1 MSEVMINPIR
11 TTKNWKD
18 IYETIVFEALN
29 VDKND
34 LRDATQIIQSETFLE
49 TIDRFSVHSAG
60 RSDMS
65 KFRSAPDLERQSWE
79 SG

>member
-1 MSEVMINPIR
+1 
-11 TTKNWKD
+11 
-18 IYETIVFEALN
+18 

-65 KFRSAPDLERQSWE
+65 KFRSAPDLERQS
-79 SG
+79 